1 MEEKDVKAPP
11 KKKSAVVVFGEYSA
25 LGFILPSS
33 VIAGYLIGAW
43 LDKMFGTTY
52 LYFVF
57 LLLGIAGGF
66 IQIFRVVNKKNG

>member
-1 MEEKDVKAPP
+1 MEEKDLSKPP
-11 KKKSAVVVFGEYSA
+11 RKKSIWVTASEYSA

-33 VIAGYLIGAW
+33 VFAGYLIGAW
-43 LDKMFGTTY
+43 LDRIFGTTY

-66 IQIFRVVNKKNG
+66 IHIFRYINRKNG